1 VQRPCGHLERNGSD
15 QLGLDP
21 TDTTNVDGTPPGP
34 STRTPAGHW
43 RAHPV
48 ASIAIRTIVV
58 LLPAAAA
65 VVCVALLGRAT
76 TPPVGP
82 ARILWIGGLFAVGTA
97 IALTLERLARR
108 VLPLAVLLQ
117 LSLAF
122 PDRAPSRFAMARTA
136 GNVRRLHERVAEAQ
150 ARGIDD
156 DPARAARQIL
166 ELVAA
171 LSAHDRKTRGHSERV
186 RAYTD
191 MLASE
196 LHLDDEDRDRLR
208 WAALLHD
215 IGKLHVPGRILN
227 KPGKPDAGEWE
238 RLAAHP
244 AEGAAIAAPLL
255 PWLGRWSATIVQHHE
270 RFDGGGYPAGLEGEE
285 ISLGAR
291 VVSVADSFEVMT
303 AARAYK
309 KPMTVAA
316 ARRELARCAGTQFDP
331 DIVRSFLNI
340 SIGRLWWT
348 VGPASW
354 AAVIPVLGWLERSG
368 EQLAIALKT
377 AAIVGALG
385 IAGSV
390 QSAAALGAPPP
401 GAGSG
406 ASADVTTLPAP
417 SPGPVPSEAAGGG
430 GSVDGAADG
439 VHDPAEAHEPS
450 PSASPTGSPTPG
462 GGGIGDTTGDLTN
475 TVSDTVS
482 SVSDAV
488 DGTVDGVTD
497 AVDQTT
503 GGATSSTTGT
513 VDQTVRSASETVQ
526 ETVRG
531 LGL

>member
-1 VQRPCGHLERNGSD
+1 VNGTAP
-15 QLGLDP
+15 GA
-21 TDTTNVDGTPPGP
+21 TTIRRDD
-34 STRTPAGHW
+34 RW

-48 ASIAIRTIVV
+48 ASMAVRGTVV
-58 LLPAAAA
+58 LLPATVA

-76 TPPVGP
+76 TSPAGP

-108 VLPLAVLLQ
+108 LLPLAVLLQ

-122 PDRAPSRFAMARTA
+122 PDRAPSRFAMARAA

-186 RAYTD
+186 RAYAD

-196 LHLDDEDRDRLR
+196 LDLAEDDRDRLR

-227 KPGKPDAGEWE
+227 KPGKPDAAEWA

-255 PWLGRWSATIVQHHE
+255 PWLGPWSTTIVEHHE
-270 RFDGGGYPAGLEGEE
+270 RFDGRGYPEGLAGEE

-291 VVSVADSFEVMT
+291 VVAVADSFEVMT

-309 KPMTVAA
+309 KPMTVPA

-331 DIVRSFLNI
+331 ALVRSFLNI

-354 AAVIPVLGWLERSG
+354 VAVIPVLGWLERSG
-368 EQLAIALKT
+368 EQIAIALKT
-377 AAIVGALG
+377 AAVVGALG

-390 QSAAALGAPPP
+390 PNAIAAGAAPPEGAP
-401 GAGSG
+401 GS
-406 ASADVTTLPAP
+406 SADVVNAPAP
-417 SPGPVPSEAAGGG
+417 SPGPASNRHAGGAGSTEGGAGTVGRPIEPGG
-430 GSVDGAADG
+430 GSTTPPPTSSPAPGGDG
-439 VHDPAEAHEPS
+439 V
-450 PSASPTGSPTPG
+450 G
-462 GGGIGDTTGDLTN
+462 
-475 TVSDTVS
+475 
-482 SVSDAV
+482 DAV
-488 DGTVDGVTD
+488 DGVTEVVSDTATSLTDAVSDTVDGVTD
-497 AVDQTT
+497 ALDQTT
-503 GGATSSTTGT
+503 GGSSAPVSAE
-513 VDQTVRSASETVQ
+513 VDQTTQGAGDTV
-526 ETVRG
+526 EGAVHR

>member
-1 VQRPCGHLERNGSD
+1 
-15 QLGLDP
+15 
-21 TDTTNVDGTPPGP
+21 VDGTPPEP
-34 STRTPAGHW
+34 STRTPADRW

-48 ASIAIRTIVV
+48 ASIAIRSIVM
-58 LLPAAAA
+58 LLPAAVA

-76 TPPVGP
+76 TPPGGP

-97 IALTLERLARR
+97 VALTIERLARR
-108 VLPLAVLLQ
+108 MLPLAVLLQ

-122 PDRAPSRFAMARTA
+122 PDRAPSRFAMARA
-136 GNVRRLHERVAEAQ
+136 SGNVRRLHERIAEAQ

-186 RAYTD
+186 RAYAD

-196 LHLDDEDRDRLR
+196 LHLDEEDRDHLR

-255 PWLGRWSATIVQHHE
+255 PWLGRWSSTIVQHHE
-270 RFDGGGYPAGLEGEE
+270 RFDGGGYPAGLAGEE
-285 ISLGAR
+285 IAIGAR
-291 VVSVADSFEVMT
+291 VVAVADSFEVMT

-340 SIGRLWWT
+340 SIGQLWWT

-354 AAVIPVLGWLERSG
+354 IAVVPVLGWLERSG
-368 EQLAIALKT
+368 EQLAIVLKT
-377 AAIVGALG
+377 AAVVGALG
-385 IAGSV
+385 VVGSV
-390 QSAAALGAPPP
+390 QSAGAVSAPPP
-401 GAGSG
+401 GSG
-406 ASADVTTLPAP
+406 PSTSADLMT
-417 SPGPVPSEAAGGG
+417 SVPSSAAAPGVSSSGDGVSVDRAGGG
-430 GSVDGAADG
+430 LGGPTE
-439 VHDPAEAHEPS
+439 PASGPTPS
-450 PSASPTGSPTPG
+450 TSPTGSPTPDIG
-462 GGGIGDTTGDLTN
+462 GTGDTTGDLTQ
-475 TVSDTVS
+475 TVSDTAS
-482 SVSDAV
+482 SVSDTV

-497 AVDQTT
+497 AVDQAT
-503 GGATSSTTGT
+503 GGATSSTTGAVDQTVKSASDT
-513 VDQTVRSASETVQ
+513 VDQTVGR
-526 ETVRG
+526 